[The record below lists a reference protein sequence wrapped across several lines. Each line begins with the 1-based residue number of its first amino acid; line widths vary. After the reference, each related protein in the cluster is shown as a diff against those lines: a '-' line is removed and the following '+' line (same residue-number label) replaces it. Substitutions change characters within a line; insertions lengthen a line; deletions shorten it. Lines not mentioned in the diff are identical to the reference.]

1 LSAQENRRT
10 PASRHF
16 VLEICHDQAMATLIS
31 SPQRIEA
38 VGTPPKTISEFVGNV
53 STGTSAASVAVMDS
67 PHGWSEPGQ
76 TPEFDEYSLVLE
88 GELSAETR
96 GGTVVAGVGQA
107 ILASGGEWV
116 RYSTPGPSG
125 ARYVS
130 VCVPAFSP
138 ETVHRDG

>member
-1 LSAQENRRT
+1 
-10 PASRHF
+10 
-16 VLEICHDQAMATLIS
+16 MATLIS

-53 STGTSAASVAVMDS
+53 STGTPGASVAMMDS

-76 TPEFDEYSLVLE
+76 TPEFDEYSLVLD
-88 GELSAETR
+88 GELLAETS
-96 GGTVVAGVGQA
+96 GGTVVAAAGQA
-107 ILASGGEWV
+107 ILAPAGEWI
-116 RYSTPGPSG
+116 RYSTPGSTG